1 MENTNK
7 TLMIVLIVV
16 LVLLLFGNFGYG
28 MMGGLYSGFM
38 FLGWI
43 LNVVLIVLIILGVY
57 WLVKH
62 ISYDGK
68 NLNYD
73 GRKIR

>member
-1 MENTNK
+1 
-7 TLMIVLIVV
+7 
-16 LVLLLFGNFGYG
+16 
-28 MMGGLYSGFM
+28 MMGGFYNGFM

-43 LNVVLIVLIILGVY
+43 LNVIILVLIILGVY

-68 NLNYD
+68 NVKYN